1 MSVSLKVQLLAFKFV
16 SRSQNLTCLRRQL
29 FVRRKKGLSDIVS
42 KRMLHRYWRRSMT
55 KLPNNEGPSGDKSEH
70 SRDIVEK
77 AREINADEDRSSV
90 YDLMGLLAK
99 AGTAREARSLT
110 LNHDDIDDLHRR
122 LDSIDR
128 KITFFGE
135 VVIAVLAVIVC
146 VVNIKLAN
154 AFLTEPFEG
163 IAVAVGTLVCLVGY
177 GLMRYLFHNRL

>member
-1 MSVSLKVQLLAFKFV
+1 
-16 SRSQNLTCLRRQL
+16 
-29 FVRRKKGLSDIVS
+29 
-42 KRMLHRYWRRSMT
+42 MLHGYWRRSMT

-128 KITFFGE
+128 KTTFFGE

>member
-1 MSVSLKVQLLAFKFV
+1 
-16 SRSQNLTCLRRQL
+16 
-29 FVRRKKGLSDIVS
+29 
-42 KRMLHRYWRRSMT
+42 MT

-77 AREINADEDRSSV
+77 VRDIGADEDRSSV
-90 YDLMGLLAK
+90 LDLMGLLAK
-99 AGTAREARSLT
+99 ARTAREARSLM
-110 LNHDDIDDLHRR
+110 LDDDDIDDLHRR

-135 VVIAVLAVIVC
+135 VVIAVVAVIVC